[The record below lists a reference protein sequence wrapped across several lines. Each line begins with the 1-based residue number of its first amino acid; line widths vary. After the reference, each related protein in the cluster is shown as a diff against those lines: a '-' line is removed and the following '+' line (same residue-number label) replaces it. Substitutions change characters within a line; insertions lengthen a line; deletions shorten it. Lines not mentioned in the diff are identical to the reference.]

1 VNVGKN
7 ANGGPLAIDGTVFQD
22 GIGTHAA
29 SEIAFDVPRGYQR
42 FQARAGLDDGGT
54 SQGGRP
60 DVEFQVWTKSQI
72 DPAEIAERAR
82 LLADPGTAEDELD
95 PLVATL
101 AGAREG
107 ALVLLRLASENKLS
121 PRASALAAA
130 RLPENPDLSIRAL
143 ATEFFPPAAAR
154 SAGPELPDPAEVL
167 ALAGSAPRGN
177 RVFSGDTAQCS
188 TCHAFHGR
196 GGDVGPDLT
205 AISVKYGKPEILDAI
220 LHPSKSIAHG
230 FDAWLIETKDGL
242 LESGFLLA
250 DGDPVVLKDTAGKR
264 HVIPADEIESRTKQ
278 SVSTMP
284 DGVALGLSKQDL
296 ADLLEFLRS
305 DPKAPGKRLATRAL
319 FDGQSLAGWTY
330 FLEDRKARME
340 DVWSVKDGVL
350 RCAGNPLGYLR
361 TKEDFTSFELVVEWR
376 FDPALPPGNSGVLLR
391 MTGEDK
397 VWPDSIEAQ
406 LHSRNAGDIWNI
418 GGFPMEADPSRTEG
432 RRTRKA
438 LPCNEKPI
446 GEWNRYVITLD
457 GGELTLEV
465 NGEVQNRAS
474 GCEERSGKICLQS
487 EGAAIEFRTIEITPI
502 AR

>member
-1 VNVGKN
+1 
-7 ANGGPLAIDGTVFQD
+7 
-22 GIGTHAA
+22 
-29 SEIAFDVPRGYQR
+29 
-42 FQARAGLDDGGT
+42 
-54 SQGGRP
+54 
-60 DVEFQVWTKSQI
+60 
-72 DPAEIAERAR
+72 
-82 LLADPGTAEDELD
+82 
-95 PLVATL
+95 
-101 AGAREG
+101 
-107 ALVLLRLASENKLS
+107 
-121 PRASALAAA
+121 
-130 RLPENPDLSIRAL
+130 
-143 ATEFFPPAAAR
+143 
-154 SAGPELPDPAEVL
+154 
-167 ALAGSAPRGN
+167 
-177 RVFSGDTAQCS
+177 
-188 TCHAFHGR
+188 
-196 GGDVGPDLT
+196 
-205 AISVKYGKPEILDAI
+205 
-220 LHPSKSIAHG
+220 
-230 FDAWLIETKDGL
+230 
-242 LESGFLLA
+242 
-250 DGDPVVLKDTAGKR
+250 
-264 HVIPADEIESRTKQ
+264 
-278 SVSTMP
+278 
-284 DGVALGLSKQDL
+284 
-296 ADLLEFLRS
+296 
-305 DPKAPGKRLATRAL
+305 
-319 FDGQSLAGWTY
+319 
-330 FLEDRKARME
+330 ME

-350 RCAGNPLGYLR
+350 RCAGNPIGYLR